1 MSQVNTD
8 TVKDDD
14 RMKTRDY
21 LVAIWRVIKMSFSIS
36 KSAVVFK
43 IVNGVLNSI
52 LPLVTAF
59 FAGQTTTEIAAAFA
73 GDESAK
79 VRAIWYVVATA
90 LLGLLTAVMSSFGN
104 YIDQVV
110 RYRVESRV
118 SDMLYERFA
127 LLDFWRYDD
136 KHTADQYEKAQDFAR
151 FFAYVFDRVAQLFQS
166 LFGVA
171 SAIIGLGFITPWLSL
186 ALIIAILPG
195 MYTQY
200 RLSRFQISHW
210 RNTVVERR
218 KQSYIEYNMIQP
230 KIIAELRLYNLVSTF
245 LKLRIRFR
253 DIDQGGRLES
263 ERGFIKWRILSDALE
278 TVVQLGSLVWA
289 VVQIAA
295 KRFPIGQFIYIQQL
309 VSRALGSAAQFISEF
324 GSTDE
329 DLAKLKDYSDFMAL
343 PITQT
348 SGKKIESPVEMIELK
363 DVSFRYPNTAKYSI
377 KNISMTINRGSHI
390 AIVGENGA
398 GKSTLIKLLLGFYE
412 VTSGEILLDGVPIGD
427 YAIDSWHKQVS
438 VLLQSFSTFQFAT
451 IGDNVT
457 FGDAEAEPTKQR
469 IDKALKFAE
478 ATELVQELPK
488 GLDSPAATWFEEDG
502 GVELSGGQWQRIG
515 LARNFYRQAP
525 IVILDEPTSAI
536 DAHAE
541 ANIFD
546 RLFDKSNKN
555 TLVAISHRLTTIENA
570 DITYVLSK
578 GEIVQ
583 TGTHKELA
591 SDKNGQ
597 YAKMFRRQLSK
608 TT

>member
-1 MSQVNTD
+1 MSRVNTD

-348 SGKKIESPVEMIELK
+348 SGKKIESPVETIELK

>member
-1 MSQVNTD
+1 MSDKKTD
-8 TVKDDD
+8 TSDSDD
-14 RMKTRDY
+14 RMQTRDY

-36 KSAVVFK
+36 KSSVVFK
-43 IVNGVLNSI
+43 IINAVLNSV
-52 LPLVTAF
+52 LPLFTAF
-59 FAGQTTTEIAAAFA
+59 FAAQTTTEIAAAFA
-73 GDESAK
+73 GDPSAK
-79 VRAIWYVVATA
+79 ARAIWYVVATA

-151 FFAYVFDRVAQLFQS
+151 FFAYVFDRVSQLFQS

-171 SAIIGLGFITPWLSL
+171 SAIVGLGFISPWLSL
-186 ALIIAILPG
+186 ILLIAILPG
-195 MYTQY
+195 MFTQY
-200 RLSRFQISHW
+200 RLSRFQIKHW

-230 KIIAELRLYNLVSTF
+230 KIIAELRLYGLVSTF
-245 LKLRIRFR
+245 LKMRIKFR
-253 DIDQGGRLES
+253 NIDQGGRLES
-263 ERGFIKWRILSDALE
+263 ERNFIKWRILSDALE

-309 VSRALGSAAQFISEF
+309 VSRALGSAGQFISEF
-324 GSTDE
+324 GATDE
-329 DLAKLKDYSDFMAL
+329 DLAKLKDYSDFMKL
-343 PITQT
+343 PITQV
-348 SGKKIESPVEMIELK
+348 SGKKIQKPIQTIEFRN
-363 DVSFRYPNTAKYSI
+363 VSFKYPNTTKYSI
-377 KNISMTINRGSHI
+377 KDVSLTIHRGSHI

-398 GKSTLIKLLLGFYE
+398 GKSTLIKLILGFYK
-412 VTSGEILLDGVPIGD
+412 VTSGEILLDGVPIEE
-427 YAIDSWHKQVS
+427 YAIDSWHRQVS

-457 FGDAEAEPTKQR
+457 FGDADATPTKMR
-469 IDKALKFAE
+469 IDKALEFAE

-546 RLFDKSNKN
+546 RLFDKSNEN
-555 TLVAISHRLTTIENA
+555 TLIAISHRLTTIENA
-570 DITYVLSK
+570 DVTYVFSN
-578 GEIVQ
+578 GSIVQ
-583 TGTHKELA
+583 TGTHAELA
-591 SDKNGQ
+591 ADKKGQ
-597 YAKMFRRQLSK
+597 YAKMFRRQLTK
-608 TT
+608 K